1 MQEFICPPFKAWSRQ
16 TYRIGHLM
24 PPYLCIRLANSLS
37 TTNESIIHRTIAY
50 SRERLLQST
59 HKFSTL
65 TANTLVLNIHL
76 IPSLILPTILPIST
90 VRRTLATH
98 RIIHRKEKREPLPQ
112 IICMNQRRLEGQ
124 RIQSITHAIHTS
136 AITSKFNVILTLVLT
151 KIV

>member
-1 MQEFICPPFKAWSRQ
+1 
-16 TYRIGHLM
+16 M

-59 HKFSTL
+59 HKFNTL

-76 IPSLILPTILPIST
+76 IPSLILPTIHPIST
-90 VRRTLATH
+90 VRRTLAT
-98 RIIHRKEKREPLPQ
+98 
-112 IICMNQRRLEGQ
+112 RL
-124 RIQSITHAIHTS
+124 ILSITHAIHTS